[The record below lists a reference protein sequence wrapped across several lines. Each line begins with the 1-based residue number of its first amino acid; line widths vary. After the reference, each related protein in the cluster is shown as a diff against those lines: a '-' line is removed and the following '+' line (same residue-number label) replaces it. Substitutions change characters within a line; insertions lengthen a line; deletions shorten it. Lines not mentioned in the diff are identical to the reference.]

1 MKDLL
6 TAPVFVSKSF
16 FCRSIKKIPKVAFEH
31 VFCNSQIHEIYHS
44 ETVDDAVASLEQKV
58 VKTLNVVAPLRRVQ
72 TRSHYAKWLTDD
84 LKLKIKC
91 RNAMRLRAERTGEK
105 ADWNFYKSYKKTLSK
120 QLREANQADLI
131 ADLDFKDSKE
141 RWHNVKKHSNMGSQK

>member
-1 MKDLL
+1 M
-6 TAPVFVSKSF
+6 SKSF

-31 VFCNSQIHEIYHS
+31 
-44 ETVDDAVASLEQKV
+44 DDAVASLEQKV